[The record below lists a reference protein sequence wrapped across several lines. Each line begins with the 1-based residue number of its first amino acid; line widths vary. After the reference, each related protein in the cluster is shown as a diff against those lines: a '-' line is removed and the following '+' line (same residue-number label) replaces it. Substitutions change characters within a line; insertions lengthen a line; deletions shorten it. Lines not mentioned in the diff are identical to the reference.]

1 MLAAASERPLS
12 THRLALPRSICL
24 PSLKKA
30 SEMIVWAGQ
39 PHCGLTMFE
48 GHLRGLG
55 CRQHH
60 EGSQVPLPAIRNLN
74 SEPTPGSFRVVLL
87 NPGTRPPSA
96 LVCSF
101 PEKSSGARGRPI
113 AVGSEEQDVGEG
125 ERKPQQA
132 RSMQASPGGKG
143 LPWGRYHTGSWDSG
157 VTGRQKARC
166 SHHFPRPEVAFWRC
180 RDFCS
185 VL

>member
-1 MLAAASERPLS
+1 M
-12 THRLALPRSICL
+12 
-24 PSLKKA
+24 
-30 SEMIVWAGQ
+30 WAGQ

-157 VTGRQKARC
+157 PRLRRGLQGRGDGGAGPAREGGRVLRAADRKSTRLNS
-166 SHHFPRPEVAFWRC
+166 SHSH
-180 RDFCS
+180 
-185 VL
+185 